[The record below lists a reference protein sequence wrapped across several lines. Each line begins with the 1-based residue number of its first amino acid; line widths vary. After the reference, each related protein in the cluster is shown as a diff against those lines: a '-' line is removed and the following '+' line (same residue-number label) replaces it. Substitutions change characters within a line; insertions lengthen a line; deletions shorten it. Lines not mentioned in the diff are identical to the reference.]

1 MSRQRS
7 RARFLMVESQRET
20 AQMEGGQ
27 DIRLLSRLFPYLAK
41 HKGLFIVALVLM
53 PLVAAVS
60 AAQPA
65 ITKYAV
71 DAMVA
76 GDVDGVVRMALFL
89 AAAVVGEFLLGF
101 AQTYSMQLG
110 GQLATADLR
119 DDVFAHVQRLAVRY
133 FDRTPVGRVVTRVT
147 SDIDSLSEL
156 FSTGAITAAA
166 DLLRLAFY
174 AVSMMILDLELALV
188 TFVAI
193 PPLLVIVNAFRRKAR
208 VAFRAIRVHVAELNT
223 YMAEQVAGIGVI
235 QAYGKERECAGEYAE
250 LNADYRNANYLAIR
264 YDALLYSVVEA
275 VAAASIAGVLF
286 YAAHQALGIGEA
298 GAAVAYI
305 GTVVAFYEYIQRF
318 FIPIRDLSTKYTV
331 IQHALAS
338 SERIF
343 QTLDVDELDAPG
355 GDRPLPTEFQGPA
368 IEARGLTFGYRPDQT
383 VLHDIHLSIAPGE
396 RVAVVG
402 ATGSGKTTLTS
413 LLLRLYEPPEGALFV
428 RGVDV
433 RELDA
438 RSLREAFS
446 VVPQDVFLFTGTI
459 LENIALDEEI
469 DEDRAREALRKVGA
483 LEMVDRRG
491 GLHAQVSERGQNFS
505 AGERQLLAFARAVYR
520 DRPFLIL
527 DEATANVD
535 SETEAHLE
543 RAVHRALEGR
553 TSIVI
558 AHRLSTIKTADRILV
573 FHHGKLAEQGTHE
586 ELLALDGIY
595 QRLHALHFDQAAE

>member
-491 GLHAQVSERGQNFS
+491 GLYAQVSERGQNFS

-586 ELLALDGIY
+586 ELLALGGIY

>member
-368 IEARGLTFGYRPDQT
+368 IEARGLTFGYRPDKT

-586 ELLALDGIY
+586 ELLALGGIY

>member
-413 LLLRLYEPPEGALFV
+413 LLLRLYEPPEDALFV

-586 ELLALDGIY
+586 ELLALGGIY

>member
-483 LEMVDRRG
+483 LEMVGRRG
-491 GLHAQVSERGQNFS
+491 GLYAQVSERGQNFS

-586 ELLALDGIY
+586 ELLALGGIY